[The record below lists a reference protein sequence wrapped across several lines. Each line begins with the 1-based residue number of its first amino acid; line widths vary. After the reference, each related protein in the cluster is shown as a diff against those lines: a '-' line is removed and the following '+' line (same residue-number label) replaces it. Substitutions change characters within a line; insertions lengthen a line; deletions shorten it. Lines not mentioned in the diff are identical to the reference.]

1 MTGLWVMTNQGSEER
16 TECVDN
22 GRWDQ
27 RQSGD
32 AKEKASKKQ
41 DYQQEQHP
49 DSIDLTTLVI
59 PSHGAYS

>member
-1 MTGLWVMTNQGSEER
+1 MTEIWVMMNQGSEER
-16 TECVDN
+16 TEFVEN

-27 RQSGD
+27 RQNAD

-49 DSIDLTTLVI
+49 DSIDLTTLVT

>member
-1 MTGLWVMTNQGSEER
+1 MTVLWVMTSQGSEER

-27 RQSGD
+27 RQSAD

-49 DSIDLTTLVI
+49 DSIDLTSR
-59 PSHGAYS
+59 P